1 MQLAIFVCEPVQ
13 DEKCTGKNSALSAP
27 GSPRQAA
34 WLKAE
39 SNLGRPFHLEKPA
52 VGAILSRTCGTESSL
67 LPQEEFTMPNETQT
81 PKPINP
87 QDVKESE
94 IPVQK
99 KVQHIAD
106 EAAKKAAKTENKYDK
121 ENSNL
126 FTK

>member
-1 MQLAIFVCEPVQ
+1 
-13 DEKCTGKNSALSAP
+13 
-27 GSPRQAA
+27 
-34 WLKAE
+34 
-39 SNLGRPFHLEKPA
+39 
-52 VGAILSRTCGTESSL
+52 
-67 LPQEEFTMPNETQT
+67 MPNETQT